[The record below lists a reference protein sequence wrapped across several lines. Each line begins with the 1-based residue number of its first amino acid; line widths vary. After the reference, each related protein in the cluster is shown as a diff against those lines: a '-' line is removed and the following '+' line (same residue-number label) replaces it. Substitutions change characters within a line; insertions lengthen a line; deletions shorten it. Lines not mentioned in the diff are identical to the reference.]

1 MIIPFSEPQ
10 DSLVPLVHNCCRW
23 FCLPGCSWTI
33 LFFLL
38 PISKI
43 RYNRPA
49 RTCLFLPCL
58 ASDFLQG
65 LVQRWHSPPKTGI
78 VESSDSVHLCRS
90 TAQPEFLHTKV
101 HRQLHSHTRS
111 LSSLTSKRFSVE
123 PFRYVVFLEYL
134 SLSVNNSIKSFQV
147 SPKQRCPSQE
157 LKMGWQLLKF
167 ISPFPSLRL
176 HSYQSPRHCWR
187 WSGPQ

>member
-10 DSLVPLVHNCCRW
+10 DSLVPLVHTCCCL
-23 FCLPGCSWTI
+23 FCLPECSWTI

-78 VESSDSVHLCRS
+78 VESSDSVLLCRS

-134 SLSVNNSIKSFQV
+134 SLSINNSIKSFQSV
-147 SPKQRCPSQE
+147 S
-157 LKMGWQLLKF
+157 
-167 ISPFPSLRL
+167 
-176 HSYQSPRHCWR
+176 
-187 WSGPQ
+187 